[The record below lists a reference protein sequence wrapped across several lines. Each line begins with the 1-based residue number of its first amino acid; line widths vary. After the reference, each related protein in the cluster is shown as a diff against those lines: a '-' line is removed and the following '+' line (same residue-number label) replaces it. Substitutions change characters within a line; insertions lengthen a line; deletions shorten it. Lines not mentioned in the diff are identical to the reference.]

1 MKRWSA
7 KANWSF
13 GHLWL
18 ENKIFR
24 FIVCDGHC
32 LRWIIQKSCWLHRI
46 LPTSCNWLK
55 NRFSNQNKEN
65 YQFIRISKWFIFLH
79 RMFITAK
86 KRQLHTFKWF
96 TENIFCVKKGSTFY
110 WVLYCFILHQRFYCH
125 QHGRKGKR
133 NIGLYL
139 KHWLRTN
146 VFKDRRQYESP
157 QVNNEWEKNQC
168 KVTKF

>member
-46 LPTSCNWLK
+46 LPTSLCNWLK
-55 NRFSNQNKEN
+55 SRFSNQNKEN
-65 YQFIRISKWFIFLH
+65 YQFIRISKWFISLH

-86 KRQLHTFKWF
+86 MRQLHNSNDLQK
-96 TENIFCVKKGSTFY
+96 IFSVSKKVQHFIGFY
-110 WVLYCFILHQRFYCH
+110 IASFCINVFIVINSS
-125 QHGRKGKR
+125 RKGKR

-139 KHWLRTN
+139 KHWLRTD

-157 QVNNEWEKNQC
+157 QVNNEWEK
-168 KVTKF
+168 KPV